1 MHAAHRTVIPLRL
14 ALLLLI
20 GALAAPL
27 QGASSATAPAR
38 PPSPV
43 SVVEGDLR
51 VAYLPSPDGA
61 APPQRLVLGP
71 AHEVQAHLLAWSP
84 DQRSVAVVS
93 AREPALVDADL
104 WLVQADGERRPV
116 DLHGPRHWATNP
128 LWSPDG
134 TRLAYV
140 RAAYDE
146 AGDGPVP
153 QLWLYDLSSG
163 RARLLTD
170 APTFRP
176 RFYFGQT
183 RGLAWAADG
192 RSLQYLDEQ
201 GAGEVYRVEVADGR
215 VSPLKAGIR
224 PELVAYRREVLKMAA
239 RAINSDMVK
248 PLDVRD
254 YDGTVGR
261 GYTTV
266 YLGDYRGNPEGSG
279 SHPGVDIAWYRICGT
294 PIAAVAAG
302 VVVWRRDG
310 SGDDPDRCDAFSG
323 TSGGNAV
330 VIRHDNIPS
339 RDGYGGTVF
348 SVYLH
353 LRDAPT
359 ISGAVQ
365 VGDTVGLVGSTGYS
379 TGAHLHF
386 QLDRDNSPFHPW
398 WWSDGMGCDVN
409 TTVCQ
414 GLVERYTWSPM
425 RFVQA
430 HLSAQTATRTP
441 SPTPTLTPS
450 PSPTPTSTGTS
461 TPTRTPDA
469 PPASPTPTA
478 TRGWFRQLFLP
489 LFGMWGSPPSD

>member
-1 MHAAHRTVIPLRL
+1 MPTPRSI
-14 ALLLLI
+14 
-20 GALAAPL
+20 
-27 QGASSATAPAR
+27 
-38 PPSPV
+38 
-43 SVVEGDLR
+43 VEGDLR
-51 VAYLPSPDGA
+51 VAYLSSSAGPTR
-61 APPQRLVLGP
+61 QRLVLGP
-71 AHEVQAHLLAWSP
+71 AREVQAHLLAWSP
-84 DQRSVAVVS
+84 DGQRVAVVL
-93 AREPALVDADL
+93 AREPALTDADL
-104 WLVQADGERRPV
+104 WLVQADGQRRLI
-116 DLHGPRHWATNP
+116 DGHDSRHWAANP

-146 AGDGPVP
+146 FGYGPTP

-163 RARLLTD
+163 EARLLTD

-183 RGLAWAADG
+183 RGLVWAADG
-192 RSLQYLDEQ
+192 RSLQYVDERD
-201 GAGEVYRVEVADGR
+201 AGQLYQVAIADGR
-215 VSPLKAGIR
+215 VAPLRTGIR
-224 PELVAYRREVLKMAA
+224 PELARYRREVLGMVARVGAA
-239 RAINSDMVK
+239 EMMK

-266 YLGDYRGNPEGSG
+266 YLGDYRGHNEGSG

-323 TSGGNAV
+323 TSGGSAV
-330 VIRHDNIPS
+330 VIRHDDIPS
-339 RDGYGGTVF
+339 RNGYGGTVF

-359 ISGAVQ
+359 ISGTVQ

-386 QLDRDNSPFHPW
+386 QLDRDNSLFHPW

-409 TTVCQ
+409 NTVCQ
-414 GLVERYTWSPM
+414 ALVEHYTWNPM
-425 RFVQA
+425 RFIQA
-430 HLSAQTATRTP
+430 HLSSQAATRTP
-441 SPTPTLTPS
+441 SPTF
-450 PSPTPTSTGTS
+450 SPTPTSTAS
-461 TPTRTPDA
+461 ATPTPTGTPAA
-469 PPASPTPTA
+469 PLPSPTPPTP
-478 TRGWFRQLFLP
+478 RGFRQLFLP
-489 LFGMWGSPPSD
+489 LFGMWGPPTD